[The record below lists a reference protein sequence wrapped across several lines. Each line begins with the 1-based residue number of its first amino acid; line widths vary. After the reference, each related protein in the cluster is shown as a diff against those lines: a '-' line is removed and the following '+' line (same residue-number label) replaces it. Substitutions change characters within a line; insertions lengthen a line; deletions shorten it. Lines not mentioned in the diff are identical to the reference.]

1 MYDDELEVE
10 RICQNC
16 GSFFQDD
23 DDDYDFGI
31 CMMDEEFE
39 PYADEI
45 IDNGNFSCCREL
57 FLRKRFEY
65 STEACEKF
73 EEIECLDLPEGMDLE
88 TYIKLESLKTANV
101 DGVTKYLYNDDI
113 NIVKYALS
121 ETSHYVY
128 LGNKGAFEGLLEY
141 YLSLGP
147 AEKLEDVHLR
157 KDIIEVLQRYED
169 DERIVRAYV
178 KELERTPSNNTTRQL
193 YTLVLERLRRCNY
206 EIAADLLYKLL
217 ERKEYGAKLRKRIT
231 DTIESNYN
239 YNLILSRSI
248 EEKGNRM

>member
-1 MYDDELEVE
+1 MYDDELEVG

-23 DDDYDFGI
+23 DDCDFSI
-31 CMMDEEFE
+31 CMMDEKFE

-45 IDNGNFSCCREL
+45 IDNGNFSCCHEL

-65 STEACEKF
+65 STEACEHF
-73 EEIECLDLPEGMDLE
+73 EEIECLDIPEGMDLE

-113 NIVKYALS
+113 NLVKYALS
-121 ETSHYVY
+121 ETFHYVY

-157 KDIIEVLQRYED
+157 MGIIEVLQRYED
-169 DERIVRAYV
+169 DDERIIKAYA

-193 YTLVLERLRRCNY
+193 YTLVLKRLRRCNY
-206 EIAADLLYKLL
+206 EIVADLLYKLL
-217 ERKEYGAKLRKRIT
+217 ERKEYGAKLRKRII
-231 DTIESNYN
+231 DTIESDYN
-239 YNLILSRSI
+239 YNLILSRGT
-248 EEKGNRM
+248 EEKRYRI